1 MKKRTIMMI
10 RKRRKRCKRNDGKSL
25 VIIIKNTMY
34 LQCVCA
40 LISCVMYIYNSSF
53 FYTNV
58 MTGSYGRDLSNRPI
72 VTNLPPVNELR
83 SPLIFPEFKE
93 SPPP

>member
-1 MKKRTIMMI
+1 MI

-25 VIIIKNTMY
+25 VINYKKYDVFTVCVSINFMCHCIY
-34 LQCVCA
+34 LRT
-40 LISCVMYIYNSSF
+40 YNSSF